1 MNRYKAVTICPKA
14 ITQRGVG
21 AMVSWRMAESRD
33 RNMSREDA
41 VCQLKEILAEA
52 DTVIVGAGAG
62 LTASAGFQYK
72 GKRFWKYFRDFAE
85 KYHFRDMYAGSFF
98 HFPAVEEYWAYWSR
112 YAYISRYMDAQRP
125 VYRELLELV
134 HDKDYFVI
142 TTNVNH
148 AFQKAGWDSE
158 RLLCLNGDFGLF
170 QCSRPCSQDTY
181 ENEEIIRRMVVSQG
195 YEIGEAG
202 ALVLPEGRQLKM
214 FVPPELHPCCP
225 HCGRPMRVNLRMEDD
240 DTFVKDQNRKQSEER
255 YHAFLQE
262 HRERKTLFL
271 ELGVSF
277 RIPAAIKYNFWRMAE
292 EWPDASYACV
302 NLRETYAPDEI
313 RHAVC
318 VRGDIGETL
327 RQLKTL

>member
-1 MNRYKAVTICPKA
+1 M
-14 ITQRGVG
+14 
-21 AMVSWRMAESRD
+21 
-33 RNMSREDA
+33 
-41 VCQLKEILAEA
+41 
-52 DTVIVGAGAG
+52 IVGAGAG
-62 LTASAGFQYK
+62 LTVSAGFQYK

-134 HDKDYFVI
+134 HDKDYLVI

-195 YEIGEAG
+195 YEIDGEVTTEFPTTA
-202 ALVLPEGRQLKM
+202 K
-214 FVPPELHPCCP
+214 
-225 HCGRPMRVNLRMEDD
+225 
-240 DTFVKDQNRKQSEER
+240 
-255 YHAFLQE
+255 
-262 HRERKTLFL
+262 L
-271 ELGVSF
+271 EKAKPV
-277 RIPAAIKYNFWRMAE
+277 
-292 EWPDASYACV
+292 
-302 NLRETYAPDEI
+302 
-313 RHAVC
+313 
-318 VRGDIGETL
+318 
-327 RQLKTL
+327 LKTLPGWKCDIRGIKNYEDLPENCRKYVEFIEEQIGFPITMVSNGPGRDDIIYR